1 MMMWRYCDQTLINS
15 MHFLHFSKDTGT
27 DDYLQNMRDNLLIC
41 GLILRFTPM
50 YLRYPMSGLFVHL

>member
-1 MMMWRYCDQTLINS
+1 

-50 YLRYPMSGLFVHL
+50 YLPYPMSGLFVHL